1 VIVIGIA
8 GGIASGKSTASEIF
22 KRFGAHV
29 IDADLIGHEL
39 LKSDKIRDKIVRI
52 FGESVL
58 TQTGDI
64 DRRILG
70 DRIFTDEEARL
81 SLNKLVRPAI
91 RQEIRQKIN
100 LKRKENKETVIV
112 VDAALL
118 VDSGPTDLVNCVILV
133 TATTTIRI
141 KRIILRNK
149 ISENEAKQRINA
161 QVDDKKQAKWADY
174 ILENDGTQQELIKKA
189 TELWEAI
196 VY

>member
-1 VIVIGIA
+1 MIVIGIA

-29 IDADLIGHEL
+29 KDADLIGHEL

-118 VDSGPTDLVNCVILV
+118 VDSGPTDLVDCVILV

-161 QVDDKKQAKWADY
+161 QVDDKKQVKWADY
-174 ILENDGTQQELIKKA
+174 ILENDGTQLELIKKA